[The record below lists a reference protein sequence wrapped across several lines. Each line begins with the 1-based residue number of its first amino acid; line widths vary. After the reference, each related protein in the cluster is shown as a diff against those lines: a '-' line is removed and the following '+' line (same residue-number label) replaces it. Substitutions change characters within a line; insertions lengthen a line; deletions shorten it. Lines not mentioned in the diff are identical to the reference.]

1 MKAQFQYGLILL
13 FALLLAGGCA
23 VGPNYQKPN
32 VSSPDQ
38 FRGGRSSTD
47 TNSIA
52 DLKWWDLYQDPTLS
66 ELIRVAL
73 TNNYDV
79 RIAATRMEQALQA
92 AHQTR
97 SQYLPS
103 AAYDGEISRGKNS
116 FLGNPSPGRGT
127 GDGILAATSAFWEV
141 DLWGRVRRLNESAR
155 AQFFASE
162 EARRGVMLSLVG
174 SVAEGYFQLLALDLE
189 LEIANRTTNAFS
201 ETARMFRVQKEQGI
215 ASQLDVARAEAAL
228 TSSAAT
234 IPELERQIAITE
246 NQINLLLGRAPGTI
260 DRHSKLHDQTMRPEI
275 PAGIPSALLE
285 RRPDIL
291 QAEQTLRAA
300 NANIGVAA
308 ADFLPKIGLT
318 VLAGK
323 VSPELSAFTGGAA
336 NFWSIAG
343 GATGPIFQGGA
354 LRAQYKQ
361 AQAARDQALLQ
372 YEQTALNAFHEV
384 SDALISHEKLGA
396 VRDQQVQAV
405 AAFREAV
412 RISTQRYMVGTSQYF
427 EVLDAETQL
436 FPAENALAQTEL
448 NQLLTIV
455 QLYKA
460 LGGGWQSLDHEWNS
474 K

>member
-1 MKAQFQYGLILL
+1 MKAQFPNGLILIV
-13 FALLLAGGCA
+13 ALLFVEGCA
-23 VGPNYQKPN
+23 IGPNYQKPT

-38 FRGGRSSTD
+38 FRGGQLSTD

-52 DLKWWDLYQDPTLS
+52 DLAWWDLYKDPILS
-66 ELIRVAL
+66 QLIRVAL

-79 RIAATRMEQALQA
+79 RIAATRVEQALQA
-92 AHQTR
+92 AHQAR
-97 SQYLPS
+97 SQFLPN
-103 AAYDGEISRGKNS
+103 AAYDGEISRDKNS
-116 FLGNPSPGRGT
+116 FLGSPSPGRGT
-127 GDGILAATSAFWEV
+127 GDGILAVTSVFWEV

-155 AQFFASE
+155 AQFLASK
-162 EARRGVMLSLVG
+162 EARRGVRLSLVS
-174 SVAEGYFQLLALDLE
+174 SVAEGYFQLLTLDLE
-189 LEIANRTTNAFS
+189 LEIAIRTTNVFS
-201 ETARMFRVQKEQGI
+201 ETARMFRMQKEQGI
-215 ASQLDVARAEAAL
+215 ASQLDVARAKAAL

-260 DRHSKLHDQTMRPEI
+260 ARHSQLYDQTMPPEV

-300 NANIGVAA
+300 NANIGVTA

-318 VLAGK
+318 ALAGK
-323 VSPELSAFTGGAA
+323 VSPEISTFTGGAA

-361 AQAARDQALLQ
+361 ARAARDQALLQ

-384 SDALISHEKLGA
+384 SDSLISREKFKA
-396 VRDQQVQAV
+396 VRDQQVQTVV
-405 AAFREAV
+405 AYREAV
-412 RISTQRYMVGTSQYF
+412 TISTQRYLVGTSQYF

-455 QLYKA
+455 QLYKE
-460 LGGGWQSLDHEWNS
+460 LGGSWQSLDHQ
-474 K
+474 